1 MRYNP
6 ATESSVR
13 SLDALAAE
21 SRSWMTKPEPAKTT
35 RPTWS
40 SDDVFAAGSCRS
52 WLICIDMSSD
62 REFKARMQ
70 QNLNRDMHRA
80 MHHRPHQPEF

>member
-6 ATESSVR
+6 ATESAARTVES
-13 SLDALAAE
+13 LAAE
-21 SRSWMTKPEPAKTT
+21 SRTWISKPEPARQA

-40 SDDVFAAGSCRS
+40 ADDVFATGSCRT
-52 WLICIDMSSD
+52 WLICLAMSSD
-62 REFKARMQ
+62 PEFKARVQ